1 MKRNEKK
8 ENAEKKA
15 EKRLKKNPRMLKT
28 NYELSP
34 HSFKS
39 CFLFAAGSGKEA
51 QGVPALSSSG
61 IFLQASGASE

>member
-1 MKRNEKK
+1 MVKK
-8 ENAEKKA
+8 M
-15 EKRLKKNPRMLKT
+15 LKTAPRMLKM
-28 NYELSP
+28 NCELSP

-39 CFLFAAGSGKEA
+39 CFLFAAGYGKEA

>member
-1 MKRNEKK
+1 MLGGGK
-8 ENAEKKA
+8 AEKK
-15 EKRLKKNPRMLKT
+15 LKK
-28 NYELSP
+28 P

-39 CFLFAAGSGKEA
+39 CFLFAAGYGKEA